1 MFTLF
6 MFSSFGIFIALF
18 SCVWLFLAG
27 LGIVRQVKRGGRVNW
42 RVVISGLFLMVGAG
56 GFFAAGLSATGVI
69 TLPESFEWPSGYVR
83 GVVQTQDSK
92 YVVPHIPAG
101 RVQLYDAQWHFIR
114 GWHVDASGG
123 DFTVACLP
131 DGEIVVFTARG
142 HQRLSFTEN
151 GRLTLA
157 TTLPESFVR
166 PQPGRSIVVPTSP
179 LLWIFS
185 SPFLSWGVALI
196 GMAGLWAARKFSWGK
211 NRETQ
216 DQLI

>member
-1 MFTLF
+1 MLTLF
-6 MFSSFGIFIALF
+6 MFSSFGVFIALF

-27 LGIVRQVKRGGRVNW
+27 LGIVRQVKRGGRINW
-42 RVVISGLFLMVGAG
+42 LVAIAGLFLMVGAG

-69 TLPESFEWPSGYVR
+69 TLPDSFEWPPGYVR
-83 GVVQTQDSK
+83 GVTETSDGNH
-92 YVVPHIPAG
+92 VVPLVPAG
-101 RVQLYDAQWHFIR
+101 RLQIYDSQWHFIR

-123 DFTVACLP
+123 DFSVACLP
-131 DGEIVVFTARG
+131 AGEIVVFTARG

-151 GRLTLA
+151 GKLTLA
-157 TTLPESFVR
+157 TTLPESFVS
-166 PQPGRSIVVPTSP
+166 PQLGRSIVVPTSP

-196 GMAGLWAARKFSWGK
+196 GMAGLWAAKKFPWDK
-211 NRETQ
+211 NRENR